1 MKRAALLCALLL
13 AIPLLV
19 AAGPNDPAAKFPE
32 KKWFQNGKG
41 FAEALELQKQTG
53 ADLFVYFA
61 RYYPNDQ
68 EGLCKWWERRGLQHP
83 DVEKLLR
90 GYLKVKFSYP
100 LGKDDEALAAPFNV
114 NKCPAV
120 YIVSTNGW
128 RHRVA
133 VFEWPG
139 GEPELKK
146 PDVLVNDIRSQSS
159 ARYQLPEEP
168 PKR

>member
-1 MKRAALLCALLL
+1 MKRLALLL
-13 AIPLLV
+13 ALAVPLV
-19 AAGPNDPAAKFPE
+19 AFAGPGEIGTKFPE

-41 FAEALELQKQTG
+41 YAEALEIQKQTG

-68 EGLCKWWERRGLQHP
+68 EGLCKWWEKRGLQHP
-83 DVEKLLR
+83 DIEKLLR
-90 GYLKVKFSYP
+90 GYVKVKFSYP
-100 LGKDDEALAAPFNV
+100 LNRDDEALVAPYNV

-120 YIVSTNGW
+120 FVVSTNGW

-146 PDVLVNDIRSQSS
+146 PDALERDIRAQSS

-168 PKR
+168 AKR